1 MNSNKIMLT
10 WYKSNSEM
18 NFIITHCKGIDSAI
32 YDALIILFVDH
43 LGNNMKRG
51 KSANLIK
58 SNRKFLA
65 FLVRM

>member
-1 MNSNKIMLT
+1 
-10 WYKSNSEM
+10 M

-32 YDALIILFVDH
+32 YDALIRLFVDH
-43 LGNNMKRG
+43 LGNNMERG